1 MARAGIGLGS
11 NIGDKAGNIDRAL
24 AALDAIPGIRV
35 TARSRYYRT
44 APWGVTD
51 QDWFVNACA
60 LVETTLSPRALLDA
74 CLAIEAELGR
84 KRLER
89 WGPRLI
95 DLDILFFGEETIDQ
109 PGLTVPHPH
118 LLERAFV
125 LVPLA
130 DIAPEARIGETRVID
145 ALAKVDATGIQPLL
159 AADVAE

>member
-60 LVETTLSPRALLDA
+60 LVETTLAPRALLDA